1 MLGNIRLCELPFL
14 LFDAIDNIG
23 YAIFNLLLDIPDA
36 CLLFGGQIQ
45 VGI

>member
-23 YAIFNLLLDIPDA
+23 YATFNLLLDVTDA
-36 CLLFGGQIQ
+36 CFLLGEQVQ
-45 VGI
+45 VGV